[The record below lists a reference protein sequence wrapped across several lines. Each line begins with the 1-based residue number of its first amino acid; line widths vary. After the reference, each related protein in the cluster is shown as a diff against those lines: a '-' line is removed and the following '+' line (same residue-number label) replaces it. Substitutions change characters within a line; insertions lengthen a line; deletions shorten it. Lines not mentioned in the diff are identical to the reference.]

1 MASHSVSGEGLLSS
15 CQMTHPDERIGGG
28 GWEGTTDGVN
38 LELSDFNQP
47 RSTAFWYSEH
57 FFLKKEKLFLY
68 SLEGHSHTHTFKIY
82 SNSL

>member
-1 MASHSVSGEGLLSS
+1 MKELVVGAGR
-15 CQMTHPDERIGGG
+15 MD
-28 GWEGTTDGVN
+28 TTDGVN
-38 LELSDFNQP
+38 LELSDLNQP

-57 FFLKKEKLFLY
+57 FFLKQEKLFFY